1 MSKGYLKIFSKTLQI
16 IINVK
21 NIHDQQQVLNEVKDL
36 MSSRVIL
43 VGMLHQISIF
53 QNSYS
58 CFYFVLMQY
67 KNTELTF
74 K

>member
-58 CFYFVLMQY
+58 FFILY
-67 KNTELTF
+67 
-74 K
+74 